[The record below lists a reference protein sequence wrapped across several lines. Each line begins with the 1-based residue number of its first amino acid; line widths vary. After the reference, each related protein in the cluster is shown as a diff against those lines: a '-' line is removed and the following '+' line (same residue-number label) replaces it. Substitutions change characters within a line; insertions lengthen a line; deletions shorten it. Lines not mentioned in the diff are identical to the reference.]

1 MKNRKDLDY
10 KERDSGIEFE
20 VKKRTVF
27 KKKENLMSNAQ
38 QFKITKKKIIN
49 QDTLEHLSIQSK
61 SCKTSKPR
69 IKESKPWFT
78 SQQAGKDT
86 LKPKNRALDN
96 LCIETDY
103 HSNIFHEHKQARES
117 FRSTTL
123 DNWKRKF
130 QLQKKTMEQKTS
142 KRRNIFQ
149 NPFVFR

>member
-10 KERDSGIEFE
+10 KDKDSGIEFE

-69 IKESKPWFT
+69 IKETKPWFT
-78 SQQAGKDT
+78 SQPAAKETIKSND
-86 LKPKNRALDN
+86 RALNN
-96 LCIETDY
+96 LCI
-103 HSNIFHEHKQARES
+103 
-117 FRSTTL
+117 
-123 DNWKRKF
+123 
-130 QLQKKTMEQKTS
+130 
-142 KRRNIFQ
+142 
-149 NPFVFR
+149 